1 VEERK
6 DEVQIHKCPHCG
18 KCCAIADE
26 CDDAMFVDFHKLKPP
41 RRPYAVRLL
50 TQRRCAKCKN
60 DFMVEVYTS
69 ISTLLRWL
77 IFNDPDALAREIFEE
92 NEDLIDKLRE
102 DKKFMALINKTD

>member
-1 VEERK
+1 
-6 DEVQIHKCPHCG
+6 
-18 KCCAIADE
+18 
-26 CDDAMFVDFHKLKPP
+26 
-41 RRPYAVRLL
+41 
-50 TQRRCAKCKN
+50 
-60 DFMVEVYTS
+60 MVEVYTS